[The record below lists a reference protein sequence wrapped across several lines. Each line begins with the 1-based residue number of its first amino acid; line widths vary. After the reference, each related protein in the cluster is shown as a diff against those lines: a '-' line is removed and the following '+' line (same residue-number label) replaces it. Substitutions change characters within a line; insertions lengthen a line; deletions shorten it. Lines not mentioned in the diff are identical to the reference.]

1 MNKRELVDAV
11 AEKSGLSK
19 AEAEKALDAVVGAV
33 SSALQSGDKV
43 AVPGFGTFDVRERAA
58 RTGRNPQTG
67 ETMEIAASRS
77 AGFKPATAL
86 KNALNG

>member
-19 AEAEKALDAVVGAV
+19 AEAEKALDAVVDAV
-33 SSALQSGDKV
+33 SSALKSGDKV

-67 ETMEIAASRS
+67 ESMDIAASRS

-86 KNALNG
+86 KTALNG